1 MKLDEEKNKMTAN
14 VRNLEREIERR
25 KRLIR
30 EKRLETREYSH
41 KKEKKKKRIEILKVE
56 VDLNRFGLIN
66 SYSRQLLRK

>member
-41 KKEKKKKRIEILKVE
+41 KKEKNKKRIEILKVE